1 MDKIQKKAKEV
12 ITRDNYSEYCRVR
25 DIVNDVYMHYMMI
38 QGEAYGHSN
47 IDGFM
52 LADEAMLL
60 ILDILQNHQGLSNK
74 EIADITI
81 READIAREWHR

>member
-1 MDKIQKKAKEV
+1 
-12 ITRDNYSEYCRVR
+12 
-25 DIVNDVYMHYMMI
+25 
-38 QGEAYGHSN
+38 
-47 IDGFM
+47 M
-52 LADEAMLL
+52 LANEAMLL